1 MVDILTN
8 MFDLLASYL
17 NLGFLNL
24 WFFPMIALSFLASVP
39 AIIRVLTTWR

>member
-1 MVDILTN
+1 MVDFLTN
-8 MFDLLASYL
+8 IFDLLVSYL

-24 WFFPMIALSFLASVP
+24 WFFPMIALAFLASVP